1 MNHSGGSTP
10 TPPGI
15 AAIPGLAAVSGRHA
29 EECDWINLVADY
41 YVYDGSG
48 SMSEYLAIGMHQA
61 GRRVNAIPL
70 YAARDRDGLSQEM
83 LGLFSRDG
91 KLLPG
96 PVVFNSWIRPELE
109 RFAAGEHF
117 IHAMWESSELPA
129 KWPRKL
135 NRARAV
141 MVPTHY
147 VAQVFRDNGVTSP
160 IEVVPDGIDPE
171 VYRWVDRPRHRG
183 ITTLM
188 VGLII
193 PRKHVEEGIQAWH
206 LAFDGD
212 PDARLILKTRFGS
225 VGHEGFTPPDD
236 PRILLVD
243 ESETTRGISY
253 WYARADVLMALG
265 SEGFGLPLVE
275 GMATGLPVIALASEG
290 QGDVCREAGDLV
302 LAVEPAGW
310 ESAQYPQPEGGKERP
325 DPSLSGVFG
334 VRGYPDV
341 RTVAERLR
349 WVCANPAAARD
360 LGRAASEWAH
370 KHRNVKSKP
379 MRMMDVI
386 DRFRQDR

>member
-1 MNHSGGSTP
+1 VT
-10 TPPGI
+10 
-15 AAIPGLAAVSGRHA
+15 GRHT
-29 EECDWINLVADY
+29 EERDWINLVADY
-41 YVYDGSG
+41 LVYDGSG
-48 SMSEYLAIGMHQA
+48 SMSEYLAVDMRRA

-70 YAARDRDGLSQEM
+70 HAARDRDGLSQEM
-83 LGLFSRDG
+83 LELLSRDG
-91 KLLPG
+91 RLLPG
-96 PVVFNSWIRPELE
+96 PVVINTFIQKGLD
-109 RFAAGEHF
+109 RFTIGEHF
-117 IHAMWESSELPA
+117 FHIMWESSKLPA
-129 KWPRKL
+129 EWPRKL

-141 MVPTHY
+141 MVPTHF
-147 VAQVFRDNGVTSP
+147 VAQAFRENGVTSP

-188 VGLII
+188 VGVVI

-212 PDARLILKTRFGS
+212 PDARLILKARFGS
-225 VGHEGFTPPDD
+225 MGHEGFTQPDD

-243 ESETTRGISY
+243 ESEPTRGILH

-275 GMATGLPVIALASEG
+275 GMATGLPVIALTSEG

-310 ESAQYPQPEGGKERP
+310 ESAQYPQPGGGRVNP
-325 DPSLSGVFG
+325 DPSLFGVFG

-349 WVCANPAAARD
+349 WVADNPAAARD
-360 LGRAASEWAH
+360 LGRAASEWAR
-370 KHRNVKSKP
+370 KHRNVQAKA
-379 MRMMDVI
+379 MGMIDVL
-386 DRFRQDR
+386 DRFSSSFQ